1 MRRVLLFILVI
12 NFLQPNAQILRVD
25 KNHLESDSA
34 GYFASVVEGSYSLD
48 NRSLSQSQKLI
59 YQRLNFKSDLLYVA
73 KKHAYIWV
81 NGLDIISSTNAQ
93 KFSTGFTH
101 FRINFRRKHKL
112 SQEVY
117 LQFQYDE
124 QRRMK
129 LRTFAGGGIRYT
141 LVDRPGADV
150 HFGSGLMYEIET
162 WQATEGVRSSEFN
175 KYIPKISNYV
185 GTEFELSQHVKFYL
199 WGLHQTGWDQEA
211 GIRRTRFAGDA
222 TFNII
227 MTRKITWINRFS
239 YFYDVHP
246 VISINPSYYTI
257 MNGLRITL

>member
-12 NFLQPNAQILRVD
+12 NFLQLNAQILRVD

-81 NGLDIISSTNAQ
+81 NGLDIISSTNTQ

-141 LVDRPGADV
+141 IVDRPGADV
-150 HFGSGLMYEIET
+150 HFGASPDQHGFDQLLGL
-162 WQATEGVRSSEFN
+162 QHHKLLHAAPPLRFN
-175 KYIPKISNYV
+175 HCN
-185 GTEFELSQHVKFYL
+185 
-199 WGLHQTGWDQEA
+199 
-211 GIRRTRFAGDA
+211 
-222 TFNII
+222 
-227 MTRKITWINRFS
+227 
-239 YFYDVHP
+239 
-246 VISINPSYYTI
+246 
-257 MNGLRITL
+257 